1 MPRYWVIAPIDSQPA
16 DFFEKV
22 WRFDIENE
30 VISIG
35 WSQFGNVSG
44 MSRGELAEVVAHH
57 YPEKPQQTKG
67 LISNMV
73 WSFCNEIEPGDV
85 VIARRGRKI
94 LAAVGTVREKAF
106 YEIGKN
112 PDVDHRLFLPVTW
125 HQEPRNKDF
134 GAVVFPMPT
143 LAEIDETQFQSLVE
157 GSGLELA
164 KSEEGEAYENQA
176 EFVLEK
182 YLEEFIV
189 SNFSGIFKGEL
200 QVYVDGDGNNGQQYT
215 TEIGSI
221 DILAEDRRN
230 NSLVVIEL
238 KKGRPSDQ
246 VVGQIMRYMGWVK
259 KNLAQEGQMIR
270 GLVICREED
279 QRLSY
284 ALEMVDHVDVRYYK
298 VSFSLSERP

>member
-1 MPRYWVIAPIDSQPA
+1 
-16 DFFEKV
+16 
-22 WRFDIENE
+22 
-30 VISIG
+30 
-35 WSQFGNVSG
+35 
-44 MSRGELAEVVAHH
+44 
-57 YPEKPQQTKG
+57 
-67 LISNMV
+67 MV
-73 WSFCNEIEPGDV
+73 WSFYNEIEPGDV

-94 LAAVGTVREKAF
+94 LAAAGTVRERAIF
-106 YEIGKN
+106 EPGRN
-112 PDVDHRLFLPVTW
+112 SDVDHPHFLSVTW

-143 LAEIDETQFQSLVE
+143 LAEIDETQFQSFVE
-157 GSGLELA
+157 GSGFELA
-164 KSEEGEAYENQA
+164 KSEEGEVYEDQA

-200 QVYVDGDGNNGQQYT
+200 EIFIDEDGNTGQQYT
-215 TEIGSI
+215 TDIGSI
-221 DILAEDRRN
+221 DILARDRRD

-246 VVGQIMRYMGWVK
+246 VVGQVMRYMGWVK
-259 KNLAQEGQMIR
+259 KNLAQEGQKIR

-284 ALEMVDHVDVRYYK
+284 ALEMIDHVDARYYK